1 LIQLTTEN
9 APPTPQSMPEDGE
22 LVLATVKEITAH
34 GVYVTL
40 DEYGKLPAFLHI
52 SEIATGWVRDI
63 ERYAKP
69 GQKIVLKVIRV
80 NRTRKEIDL
89 SLRQVSGEERKAKI
103 IEVKKTEKA
112 ATILDALKSKLSN
125 NEPAFKKIHDAVLN
139 QYDTLYDGFE
149 DIARRGPK
157 ALQKLELDLPLAE
170 SLEDVVKEKIAIP
183 IVEVRGVMDIRV
195 KTSNGI
201 EVIKSALRSGEDVK
215 TSGVQVKV
223 TYLGTPRYRLTV
235 KAENYKVAERALQ
248 GALERISTPLEKN
261 KGKFSFTREESRKQ
275 LE

>member
-1 LIQLTTEN
+1 MSVEDATETQPQLPDE
-9 APPTPQSMPEDGE
+9 GE
-22 LVLATVKEITAH
+22 LVIANVNQITAH
-34 GVYVTL
+34 GVYVSL
-40 DEYGKLPAFLHI
+40 DEYGRLPAFLHI

-80 NRTRKEIDL
+80 NRGRREVDL
-89 SLRQVSGEERKAKI
+89 TLRQVSGEERKQKI

-112 ATILDALKSKLSN
+112 RSIMDALKTKLNLDN
-125 NEPAFKKIHDAVLN
+125 NALRKIQDTIYE
-139 QYDTLYDGFE
+139 QYDTLYEGFE

-157 ALQKLELDLPLAE
+157 ALLKLNFPQELQEPIETTSKD
-170 SLEDVVKEKIAIP
+170 KIAVP
-183 IVEVRGVMDIRV
+183 IVEVRGLMDIRV
-195 KTSNGI
+195 KASDGI
-201 EVIKSALRSGEDVK
+201 EVIRSALQSAEDIK
-215 TSGVQVKV
+215 NSGVQVKA

-248 GALERISTPLEKN
+248 SALEKIQTAVEKN
-261 KGKFSFTREESRKQ
+261 KGKFNFTREESRKQ

>member
-1 LIQLTTEN
+1 M
-9 APPTPQSMPEDGE
+9 QSMPEEGE
-22 LVLATVKEITAH
+22 LVLATVREITAH

-69 GQKIVLKVIRV
+69 GQKIVLKVIRI
-80 NRTRKEIDL
+80 NRYRKEIDL
-89 SLRQVSGEERKAKI
+89 SLRQVSGEERRAKV

-112 ATILDALKSKLSN
+112 NTIIDALKAKLGN
-125 NEPAFKKIHDAVLN
+125 NESAVRSIGDSILN
-139 QYDTLYDGFE
+139 QYGTLYDGFE
-149 DIARRGPK
+149 DVARRGPK
-157 ALQKLELDLPLAE
+157 ALQKLGLDIQLSQA
-170 SLEDVVKEKIAIP
+170 LEEVAKDKISIP

-201 EVIKSALRSGEDVK
+201 EVIKSALRAGEDVK
-215 TSGVQVKV
+215 TSGAQVKV
-223 TYLGTPRYRLTV
+223 TYLGTPRYRLVV

-248 GALERISTPLEKN
+248 SALERIRAILEKS

>member
-1 LIQLTTEN
+1 MTIEN
-9 APPTPQSMPEDGE
+9 TIQSMPEDGE
-22 LVLATVKEITAH
+22 LVLATVREITAH

-69 GQKIVLKVIRV
+69 GQKIVLKVIRI
-80 NRTRKEIDL
+80 NRGRKEIDL
-89 SLRQVSGEERKAKI
+89 SLRQVSGEERRDKI

-112 ATILDALKSKLSN
+112 ATIVDALKVKLSG
-125 NEPAFKKIHDAVLN
+125 NESSMKSIIDSILN

-157 ALQKLELDLPLAE
+157 ALAKLTLDPTLAQ
-170 SLEDVVKEKIAIP
+170 SLEEVAKDKISIP

-195 KTSNGI
+195 KASNGI

-215 TSGVQVKV
+215 TSGAQVKV
-223 TYLGTPRYRLTV
+223 TYLGTPRYRLIV
-235 KAENYKVAERALQ
+235 KAENYKVAERGLQ
-248 GALERISTPLEKN
+248 SALERIRTVLEKN
-261 KGKFSFTREESRKQ
+261 KGKFNFTREESRKQ

>member
-1 LIQLTTEN
+1 LTIEN
-9 APPTPQSMPEDGE
+9 APPVQTMPEDGE
-22 LVLATVKEITAH
+22 LVLATVREITAH

-69 GQKIVLKVIRV
+69 GQKIVLKVIRI
-80 NRTRKEIDL
+80 NRGRKEIDL
-89 SLRQVSGEERKAKI
+89 SLRQVSGEERRAKI

-112 ATILDALKSKLSN
+112 NTIVDALKVKLGN
-125 NEPAFKKIHDAVLN
+125 NEASLRKIIDSVSN

-149 DIARRGPK
+149 DVARRGPK
-157 ALQKLELDLPLAE
+157 ALQKLTLDLPLAE
-170 SLEDVVKEKIAIP
+170 ILEEITKEKISIP

-195 KTSNGI
+195 KTSNGV

-215 TSGVQVKV
+215 TSGAQVKV
-223 TYLGTPRYRLTV
+223 TYLGTPRYRLIV
-235 KAENYKVAERALQ
+235 KAENYKVAERGLQ
-248 GALERISTPLEKN
+248 NALERIKTVLDKS